1 MKEEGKEK
9 GERREETC
17 CLSPILMVSLFYS
30 LFRKLLYVSLF

>member
-17 CLSPILMVSLFYS
+17 CLSPILMVSANA
-30 LFRKLLYVSLF
+30 KLREIKV